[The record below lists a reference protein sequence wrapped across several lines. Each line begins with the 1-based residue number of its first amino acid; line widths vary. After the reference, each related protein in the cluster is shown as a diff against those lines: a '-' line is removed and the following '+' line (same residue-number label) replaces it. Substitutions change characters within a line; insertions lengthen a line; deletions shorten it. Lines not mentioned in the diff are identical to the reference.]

1 MKKLGL
7 AMKFMLPVGAVLIVL
22 FATLAWTVSSLESNR
37 AEKAFQ
43 EQLTSLAMAS
53 RWMFHSEAESYCKSI
68 GMAYH
73 RVQPGTSQGGEGQ
86 ASFER
91 STMEDFAKDASIRF
105 RVGHYKEA
113 DGTPILYVL
122 APGTFKEECNT
133 CHEAFGISATKGRKP
148 GDLVA
153 GFGVSVSTAKLVE
166 DQRRTWVVAMVVAG
180 SVLALLALIL
190 RGAVGRIVLRPLGEL
205 SRAFEGM
212 AKGDLRVNAAVRSE
226 DEIGGL
232 AATFNHMTGQ
242 LRQTL
247 GDVTS
252 ASEQVASGST
262 QLAASADEM
271 AKTVELTARVGEELR
286 ESGHQVLQALQRL
299 NANVEAMA
307 GHTGQTRQGAHEAMR
322 NADLGTEAGRGA
334 AEGMAQIQE
343 ATANIA
349 QAVQAIQGIARQTNL
364 LSLNAAIEAAK
375 AGAQGKGFAVV
386 AEEVRKLAERSSQAA
401 REIEEIIVRTQD
413 AVAGGRG
420 GVDATLERLE
430 AIRSRVAD
438 VTGGIAEVGAL
449 SDEQAGAS
457 AEVAGRMNAT
467 AGRLEQNAA
476 ATQEL
481 SATVTQIAR
490 TSEELS
496 RVAEGLKDVVQRF
509 KL

>member
-1 MKKLGL
+1 
-7 AMKFMLPVGAVLIVL
+7 MLPVGAVLILL
-22 FATLAWTVSSLESNR
+22 FTGLTWVVSTLAADR
-37 AEKAFQ
+37 ADRAFQ
-43 EQLTSLAMAS
+43 DQLSSLAMAA
-53 RWMFHSEAESYCKSI
+53 RWMFHAEAESYCKSM
-68 GMAYH
+68 GLTYH
-73 RVQPGTSQGGEGQ
+73 RVQPGAIQGSEGQ
-86 ASFER
+86 VRFER
-91 STMEDFAKDASIRF
+91 STMDDFGRDATIPF
-105 RVGHYKEA
+105 RVGRYKEP
-113 DGTPILYVL
+113 DGSPVLYVL
-122 APGTFKEECNT
+122 APGFFKDECNT
-133 CHEAFGISATKGRKP
+133 CHEAFGVSVTKGRKP

-153 GFGVSVSTAKLVE
+153 GFGVSVSTAKLAE
-166 DQRRTWVVAMVVAG
+166 EQKRTWIISAVVAG
-180 SVLALLALIL
+180 SVLILLALIL
-190 RGAVGRIVLRPLGEL
+190 RGVVGRIVLRPLGEL
-205 SRAFEGM
+205 STAFSGM
-212 AKGDLRVNAAVRSE
+212 AQGDLRVNAAVRSE
-226 DEIGGL
+226 DEIGTL
-232 AATFNHMTGQ
+232 AAAFNHMAGQ
-242 LRQTL
+242 LRKTL

-252 ASEQVASGST
+252 ASQQVASGST

-286 ESGHQVLQALQRL
+286 ESGHQVLLSLNRL

-307 GHTGQTRQGAHEAMR
+307 GHTVQTRQGAHEAMS

-334 AEGMAQIQE
+334 ASGMAQIQE

-386 AEEVRKLAERSSQAA
+386 AEEVRKLAERSAQAA
-401 REIEEIIVRTQD
+401 REIEAIISRTQD
-413 AVAGGRG
+413 AVAGGRS
-420 GVDATLERLE
+420 GVDTTLERLE
-430 AIRSRVAD
+430 SIRSRVAD
-438 VTGGIAEVGAL
+438 VTGGIAQVGSL

-467 AGRLEQNAA
+467 AGRLDQNAA